1 MVQQL
6 TLQDNT
12 NTVASSVT
20 TTENAQS
27 AENQKKFDDQTLE
40 ITWTQGVISGEKA
53 VKGPAAELRRVQI
66 VRLIPH
72 SGVVF
77 ANRAFYKTDRAPF
90 VDLGLGVPPDTQQKW
105 KVVGSDSSVGLAPGT
120 FLTPLPCRAGQR
132 RSTNLTLGSFRFA
145 QQFVRCQDRIKECAS
160 ASRNVE
166 SSIEEDR
173 NASGP
178 RKRKV
183 D

>member
-1 MVQQL
+1 M
-6 TLQDNT
+6 
-12 NTVASSVT
+12 T

-40 ITWTQGVISGEKA
+40 ITWAQGMISGEKA

-77 ANRAFYKTDRAPF
+77 ANRAFYKTDRAPS

-120 FLTPLPCRAGQR
+120 FFDPTPVPRR
-132 RSTNLTLGSFRFA
+132 TTPVDKFNSRFVSFRSTVCSLPGWN
-145 QQFVRCQDRIKECAS
+145 
-160 ASRNVE
+160 
-166 SSIEEDR
+166 
-173 NASGP
+173 
-178 RKRKV
+178 
-183 D
+183 